1 MKYKIIYPLIIY
13 LVVSSVAVLFV
24 TSKYLYTL
32 IYFVVS
38 GIIVFLSSKFLLEIN
53 EKFNLAKK
61 SSLYRLYYLEEYAIA
76 SDVQASINKANS
88 KIEDSNFNLDYD
100 QLIQDKTKLNVL
112 AKGINTKSMELSIY
126 GNKKISLKDNIQ
138 FEKDFLT
145 SLDQK
150 DYASKFNK
158 NIKQLTLFIM
168 VILLIRILFGNQV
181 INYSKL
187 SFVCVYI
194 FVSLF
199 PLIFGLGFLNNWR
212 KIDYEN

>member
-38 GIIVFLSSKFLLEIN
+38 GVIVFLSSKFLLEIN
-53 EKFNLAKK
+53 EKFNLVKK

-126 GNKKISLKDNIQ
+126 ENKKISLKDNIQ
-138 FEKDFLT
+138 FEKDFLS
-145 SLDQK
+145 SLDKK

>member
-53 EKFNLAKK
+53 EKFNLVKK

-112 AKGINTKSMELSIY
+112 AKGVNTKSMELSIY

>member
-53 EKFNLAKK
+53 EKFNLVKK

>member
-53 EKFNLAKK
+53 EKFNLVKK

-112 AKGINTKSMELSIY
+112 AKGVNTKSMELSIY

-199 PLIFGLGFLNNWR
+199 PLIFGLSFLNNWR

>member
-1 MKYKIIYPLIIY
+1 MKYKIIYPLIVY

-38 GIIVFLSSKFLLEIN
+38 GVIVFLSSKFLLEIN

-126 GNKKISLKDNIQ
+126 GNKKNSLKDNIQ
-138 FEKDFLT
+138 FEKDFLS

>member
-1 MKYKIIYPLIIY
+1 MKYKIIYPLIVY

-38 GIIVFLSSKFLLEIN
+38 GVIVFLSSKFLLEIN
-53 EKFNLAKK
+53 EKFNLVKK

-112 AKGINTKSMELSIY
+112 AKGVNTKSMELSIY

>member
-1 MKYKIIYPLIIY
+1 MKYKIIYPLIVY

-38 GIIVFLSSKFLLEIN
+38 GVIVFLSSKFLLEIN

-112 AKGINTKSMELSIY
+112 AKGINTKSIELSIY

-138 FEKDFLT
+138 FEKDFLS

>member
-1 MKYKIIYPLIIY
+1 MKYKIIYPLIVY

-38 GIIVFLSSKFLLEIN
+38 GVIVFLSSKFLLEIN
-53 EKFNLAKK
+53 EKFNLVKK

>member
-53 EKFNLAKK
+53 EKFNLVKK

-199 PLIFGLGFLNNWR
+199 PLIFGLSFLNNWR

>member
-1 MKYKIIYPLIIY
+1 MKYKIIYPLIVY

-38 GIIVFLSSKFLLEIN
+38 GVIVFLSSKFLLEIN
-53 EKFNLAKK
+53 EKFNLVKK

-112 AKGINTKSMELSIY
+112 AKGINTKSIELSIY

-138 FEKDFLT
+138 FEKDFLS

>member
-13 LVVSSVAVLFV
+13 LVISSVAVLFV

-112 AKGINTKSMELSIY
+112 AKGVNTKSMELSIY

-199 PLIFGLGFLNNWR
+199 PLIFGLSFLNNWR

>member
-112 AKGINTKSMELSIY
+112 AKGVNTKSMELSIY

>member
-1 MKYKIIYPLIIY
+1 MKYKIIYPLIVY

-38 GIIVFLSSKFLLEIN
+38 GVIVFLSSKFLLEIN

-88 KIEDSNFNLDYD
+88 KIEDSNFNLYYD

-112 AKGINTKSMELSIY
+112 AKGVNTKSMELSIY